1 MSRSDHAQERRARLL
16 RIAAATAFLAIIA
29 VVVVV
34 VVASGGGGSGTPSD
48 HPAEVDA
55 VDSLLAKM
63 PQQGLTLGEPS
74 APVELIEYGDLQCP
88 YCKEFSEAVL
98 PQIIEGQVA
107 AGKAKLSFRNFL
119 IIGPD
124 SLPAGAAALAAGQQG
139 RGWNFI
145 ELFYRNQGEE
155 NSGYVT
161 DGFLE
166 SIAAAAGVK
175 DLPRWNAER
184 RSPKLEKEAEAT
196 TAEAGGKLGF
206 GATPSFAIRGPKSE
220 GLELLGTP
228 EGARPIEEKIEE
240 VS

>member
-1 MSRSDHAQERRARLL
+1 MSPSDQDQERRARLL

-34 VVASGGGGSGTPSD
+34 VVASDGGGSGSPSD
-48 HPAEVDA
+48 HPTEVAA
-55 VDSLLAKM
+55 VDSLIGKK
-63 PQQGLTLGEPS
+63 PQQGLTLGEPG
-74 APVELIEYGDLQCP
+74 APVELIEYGDLQCSA
-88 YCKEFSEAVL
+88 CKEFSEAVL

-107 AGKAKLSFRNFL
+107 AGTAKLTFRNFM

-124 SLPAGAAALAAGQQG
+124 SLPAGAAALAAGEQG
-139 RGWNFI
+139 RGWNFL
-145 ELFYRNQGEE
+145 ELFYRNQGAE

-175 DLPRWNAER
+175 DLARWNAQR
-184 RSPKLEKEAEAT
+184 RSPKLEAEAEAT
-196 TAEAGGKLGF
+196 TAEAGGKFGF
-206 GATPSFAIRGPKSE
+206 EATPSFAVRGPKSE

-228 EGARPIEEKIEE
+228 EGAGPIEEKIEE
-240 VS
+240 VR

>member
-1 MSRSDHAQERRARLL
+1 MSPSDQEQERRARLL

-34 VVASGGGGSGTPSD
+34 VVASSGGGSGTPAD
-48 HPAEVDA
+48 HPVEVAA
-55 VDSLLAKM
+55 VDSLLAKQ
-63 PQQGLTLGEPS
+63 PQQGLTLGEPG

-107 AGKAKLSFRNFL
+107 AGKAKLTFRNFL
-119 IIGPD
+119 IIGPQ
-124 SLPAGAAALAAGQQG
+124 SLPAGAAAIAAGEQG

-161 DGFLE
+161 DDFLE
-166 SIAAAAGVK
+166 SIARAAGVE
-175 DLPRWNAER
+175 DLARWNAQR
-184 RSPKLEKEAEAT
+184 RSPKLEEEAEAT

-206 GATPSFAIRGPKSE
+206 GATPSFAIRGPKSD

-228 EGARPIEEKIEE
+228 EGAGPIEEKIDE

>member
-1 MSRSDHAQERRARLL
+1 MSPSGQEQERRARLL
-16 RIAAATAFLAIIA
+16 RFAAATAFLAIIA

-34 VVASGGGGSGTPSD
+34 VASSGGGSGTPSD
-48 HPAEVDA
+48 HPTEVGA

-63 PQQGLTLGEPS
+63 PQQGLTLGDPS
-74 APVELIEYGDLQCP
+74 APVELVEYGDLQCP

-107 AGKAKLSFRNFL
+107 AGEAKLSFRNFL
-119 IIGPD
+119 IIGSD

-166 SIAAAAGVK
+166 SIARAAGVK

-184 RSPKLEKEAEAT
+184 RSPKLEKEAKAT

-206 GATPSFAIRGPKSE
+206 EATPSFAIRGPKSE
-220 GLELLGTP
+220 GLELLFTP
-228 EGARPIEEKIEE
+228 EGAGAIEEKIDE